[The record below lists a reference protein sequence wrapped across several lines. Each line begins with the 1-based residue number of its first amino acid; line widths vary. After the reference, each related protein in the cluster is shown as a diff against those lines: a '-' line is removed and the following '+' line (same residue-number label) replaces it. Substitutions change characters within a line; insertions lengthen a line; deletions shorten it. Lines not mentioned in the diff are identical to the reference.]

1 MDDLSKNTL
10 TGLYTTMLKIRLFEE
25 KVVEVYGAQEMRT
38 PVHLYI
44 GQEAIAAGVISNLDK
59 KDYVF
64 SNHRSHGH
72 CIAKGTPFKSIMAEL
87 YGRKTG
93 CCGGKG
99 GSMHLVDVER
109 GILGTSAIVGG
120 GIPMAVGTAL
130 ASQMRGDG
138 LVSVTFFGD
147 GAADEGVFH
156 ESLNFASLKRLPVVF
171 VCENNLYATNSPLD
185 ARHST
190 CRIAGSG
197 PAYDLPGLC
206 IDGNDVL
213 EVYKIAKN
221 AVFRA
226 RTGEGPTLIEAKTYR
241 WKGHVGPETD
251 FEKGAR
257 PEEELRSWMEK
268 CPIKRFAEKLIQEK
282 IMTTEEMSAIAD
294 RIKGEVEEALEF
306 ALGSPWP
313 ETEELLKDL
322 YYTESIPEEK

>member
-1 MDDLSKNTL
+1 MEDLSKNTL

-138 LVSVTFFGD
+138 LVCLFRGR
-147 GAADEGVFH
+147 GGRRGGLPRVF
-156 ESLNFASLKRLPVVF
+156 
-171 VCENNLYATNSPLD
+171 
-185 ARHST
+185 
-190 CRIAGSG
+190 
-197 PAYDLPGLC
+197 
-206 IDGNDVL
+206 
-213 EVYKIAKN
+213 
-221 AVFRA
+221 
-226 RTGEGPTLIEAKTYR
+226 
-241 WKGHVGPETD
+241 
-251 FEKGAR
+251 
-257 PEEELRSWMEK
+257 ELR
-268 CPIKRFAEKLIQEK
+268 F
-282 IMTTEEMSAIAD
+282 T
-294 RIKGEVEEALEF
+294 
-306 ALGSPWP
+306 
-313 ETEELLKDL
+313 
-322 YYTESIPEEK
+322 